1 MINIIGQIRIYSL
14 ADLILFAYA
23 IGANKLEIIGI
34 VLLHVSFLFY
44 LEYTHKHTYRI
55 LIPKYIWMIA
65 AIVGIILYFK
75 WSVIGYIV
83 ASALYVNK
91 NKAPFSYISPVIRG
105 IQYYFLSAGILGFTN
120 PISLL
125 AFLLITTRNFAG
137 DLRDTLKDKKESIQ
151 TLPMLFGFNKDYKNI
166 HIYMLFLTSFAWWYL
181 SGISVIWLLGVYLI
195 QIYTY
200 NITTR

>member
-1 MINIIGQIRIYSL
+1 
-14 ADLILFAYA
+14 
-23 IGANKLEIIGI
+23 
-34 VLLHVSFLFY
+34 
-44 LEYTHKHTYRI
+44 
-55 LIPKYIWMIA
+55 MIA